1 MKNIKKKVI
10 TLFCAMLM
18 LSSFGL
24 TSVYAEPDLG
34 DDNNSQGTI
43 IDDNSQ
49 TGGDNSNSGDGNDFD
64 QPDEPPYS
72 GDTPDSGDTPAIP
85 DNLDYPDDSG
95 DNNTNSGDDTNGN
108 DYPDDNQNDG
118 YYDDWSQE
126 PQPDYDNSYNPD
138 TVYDGNTYVQNFD
151 GSQGQVVDYNQGMTF
166 DEFEK
171 ATDYDSATVA
181 ATEIVD
187 MYNSNGSS
195 SKNTLDADAWQEISL
210 NLSKVSSDNSGDFSF
225 IKDNDADSDSNF
237 SILFMI
243 FGVIF
248 VAGSLGLATYLIIST
263 VRGNKRIN
271 AIMLAESNNTVAE
284 NTETIPNDIAEI
296 EDIEIVDDDKFYNED
311 NSNTEETG
319 EIIVDEVVSK
329 IISDAWQ
336 ESKNN
341 TKRTKFV
348 YPEDNNTENI
358 TTSKVSDDTQEIQ

>member
-1 MKNIKKKVI
+1 MKNIKRKVI
-10 TLFCAMLM
+10 TLFCAILM
-18 LSSFGL
+18 LSSFSL

-34 DDNNSQGTI
+34 DSDNNSQGTV
-43 IDDNSQ
+43 IDDNTQ
-49 TGGDNSNSGDGNDFD
+49 TGGDNSNSGDGDNSN
-64 QPDEPPYS
+64 QPDEPPYN
-72 GDTPDSGDTPAIP
+72 GDTPPIDTPAIP
-85 DNLDYPDDSG
+85 DNPDDNG
-95 DNNTNSGDDTNGN
+95 DNNTNNGDVGGN
-108 DYPDDNQNDG
+108 DYPDDNQNSGD
-118 YYDDWSQE
+118 YNDWQQE
-126 PQPDYDNSYNPD
+126 PQPDYNNSYNPD
-138 TVYDGNTYVQNFD
+138 TVYDGNTYIQNFD
-151 GSQGQVVDYNQGMTF
+151 GSQGQTVDYNQGMTF

-195 SKNTLDADAWQEISL
+195 SKNTLDANAWQEISL

-225 IKDNDADSDSNF
+225 IKDSDADSDSNF

-243 FGVIF
+243 FGVVF

-263 VRGNKRIN
+263 IRGNKRIN
-271 AIMLAESNNTVAE
+271 EIMLAESNTAVAE
-284 NTETIPNDIAEI
+284 NTKTIPNDITEI
-296 EDIEIVDDDKFYNED
+296 ENVEIVDDDKFYSQD
-311 NSNTEETG
+311 SKDKEETE

-348 YPEDNNTENI
+348 YQEDSNI
-358 TTSKVSDDTQEIQ
+358 EDSATSKVSDDTQEIK

>member
-1 MKNIKKKVI
+1 MKNIKRKVI
-10 TLFCAMLM
+10 TLFCAILM
-18 LSSFGL
+18 LSSFSL
-24 TSVYAEPDLG
+24 TSVYAEPDSGSG
-34 DDNNSQGTI
+34 DSSPGTV
-43 IDDNSQ
+43 IDDNPQ
-49 TGGDNSNSGDGNDFD
+49 TGGDNSNSGSGDNFN
-64 QPDEPPYS
+64 QPDEPPYN
-72 GDTPDSGDTPAIP
+72 GDTPSSDTPIPP
-85 DNLDYPDDSG
+85 DNPDNNG
-95 DNNTNSGDDTNGN
+95 DNTNNGDDVSGN
-108 DYPDDNQNDG
+108 DYPDDNQNGGDYNG
-118 YYDDWSQE
+118 WQQE

-151 GSQGQVVDYNQGMTF
+151 GNQGQIIDYNQGMTF

-195 SKNTLDADAWQEISL
+195 SKNTLDANAWQEISL

-225 IKDNDADSDSNF
+225 IKDSAADSDSNF

-243 FGVIF
+243 FGVVF

-271 AIMLAESNNTVAE
+271 EIVLAESSTAVAE
-284 NTETIPNDIAEI
+284 NTETIPNDITEI
-296 EDIEIVDDDKFYNED
+296 ENIEIVDDDKFYSED
-311 NSNTEETG
+311 NKGKEETE

-329 IISDAWQ
+329 IISNAWQ
-336 ESKNN
+336 ESKSN

-348 YPEDNNTENI
+348 YQEDSTI
-358 TTSKVSDDTQEIQ
+358 SKVSDDTQEIK